1 MIENIRREF
10 FCTYE
15 NFNFGFFERKRF
27 LQGSVEILGKKGG
40 NRKVYKRKRVEL
52 FRECTP
58 RSVLFPIG

>member
-27 LQGSVEILGKKGG
+27 LQGSVEILQGRKAGIEKCIKGKG
-40 NRKVYKRKRVEL
+40 
-52 FRECTP
+52 
-58 RSVLFPIG
+58 